1 MTPPVSI
8 RLDQALVERGLAPS
22 RARARALIE
31 AGAVR
36 LGGAVARR
44 PSQKTPPEAALEVAQ
59 DPCPWVSRAGLKLDH
74 ALTTFGL
81 TPGGI
86 ALDLGASTGGFTQVL
101 LARGAEAVTAV
112 DVGRGQM
119 VPSLAEDPR
128 VTLMEGVNA
137 RALPEDLPR
146 PAWVTADLS
155 FIGLETALPPALAL
169 AAPGA
174 TLVAL
179 VKPQFEVGRGHV
191 GKGGVVRDPAAQAA
205 ALARIAAFLVRSG
218 WTVIGETESPVEGGD
233 GNREFLIAARKPG
246 RAHD

>member
-1 MTPPVSI
+1 MTPPVSV

-44 PSQKTPPEAALEVAQ
+44 PSQKAPPDAPLDVIA

-74 ALTTFGL
+74 ALEAFGL
-81 TPGGI
+81 TPEGL

-101 LARGAEAVTAV
+101 LARGAEAVIAV
-112 DVGRGQM
+112 EVGHGQM
-119 VPSLAEDPR
+119 APALQADAR
-128 VTLMEGVNA
+128 VDLREGVNA
-137 RALPEDLPR
+137 RALPEGLPR
-146 PAWVTADLS
+146 PDWVTADLS

-169 AAPGA
+169 ARPGA

-179 VKPQFEVGRGHV
+179 VKPQFEVGRARL
-191 GKGGVVRDPAAQAA
+191 GKGGVVRDPAARAEAA
-205 ALARIAAFLVRSG
+205 ARIARFLETSG
-218 WTVIGETESPVEGGD
+218 WRVLGETESPIEGGD
-233 GNREFLIAARKPG
+233 GNREALIAARK
-246 RAHD
+246 AEDAA